1 MYIYLI
7 YFQLCVMGEN
17 VLKMHTVTKTH
28 ANVMMVSMEMV
39 ILNVKVSTVDSHC
52 LELGWVEFLSKSRT
66 SLCINIYNLT
76 PVESNSDESKFRLSR
91 IKVLV
96 PRCRKP
102 YYLHSLS
109 RIYLSKHVYY
119 LGIKIGSQVKHPV
132 IDFDIFTLG
141 YFTIC
146 QIN

>member
-1 MYIYLI
+1 MKVGRPLNNERVAMNMTELRGRVGHNYDWLSCEILYMY
-7 YFQLCVMGEN
+7 
-17 VLKMHTVTKTH
+17 
-28 ANVMMVSMEMV
+28 S
-39 ILNVKVSTVDSHC
+39 
-52 LELGWVEFLSKSRT
+52 WLSLSRT
-66 SLCINIYNLT
+66 RLSRIFIEVPNFVVYEYIYNLT
-76 PVESNSDESKFRLSR
+76 PVGSNSDESKFQLSR

-109 RIYLSKHVYY
+109 QIYLSNHVYY

-132 IDFDIFTLG
+132 IDWHFYLRLFHMFIL
-141 YFTIC
+141 TIC